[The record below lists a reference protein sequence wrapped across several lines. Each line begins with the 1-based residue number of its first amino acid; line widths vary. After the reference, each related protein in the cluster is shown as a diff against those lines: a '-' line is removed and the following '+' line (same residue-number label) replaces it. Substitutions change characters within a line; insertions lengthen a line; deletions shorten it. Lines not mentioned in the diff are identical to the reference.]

1 MEKLTRYFNTRAEQ
15 LGERKYR
22 FIISN
27 EVLDRH
33 GTVIKMAGWRLE
45 NYAENGV
52 VAYCHTTNTGDPDF
66 IIGKGIAYTEKEN
79 LIGEVE
85 LEPAEY
91 NELAGKIDFKLKF
104 GTLKCTSVGFLP
116 YSWSWGIER
125 DGEDPNILYFRD
137 QDLLEWSVVDIPS
150 NPTATV
156 DKSIDD
162 FVAKV
167 RAASGESAP
176 PIPPTPPEQNE
187 ITTPTPGPDR
197 FTTSYLKFKRNT
209 L

>member
-1 MEKLTRYFNTRAEQ
+1 MEKQTRYFNTRAEQ

-27 EVLDRH
+27 EMLDRH
-33 GTVIKMAGWRLE
+33 GTVIKMSGWRLE
-45 NYAENGV
+45 NYGMNGI
-52 VAYCHTTNTGDPDF
+52 VAYSHITNSGDPDY
-66 IIGKGIAYTEKEN
+66 IIGKGIVYVEKEN

-104 GTLKCTSVGFLP
+104 GTLKATSVGFFP
-116 YSWSWGIER
+116 YSWSWGVEK
-125 DGEDPNILYFRD
+125 DNEDNNILYFRD
-137 QDLLEWSVVDIPS
+137 QDLLEWSIVDIPS
-150 NPTATV
+150 NPSAV
-156 DKSIDD
+156 INKSADD

-167 RAASGESAP
+167 RSASGEEP
-176 PIPPTPPEQNE
+176 PIIPPPPPETSD
-187 ITTPTPGPDR
+187 ITLPSGPDR
-197 FTTSYLKFKRNT
+197 LTTSYLKFKRNT